1 MADRKDDALRMADC
15 PHRLLLE
22 QIVDKWSVMI
32 VVALT
37 REPLRFNTLKRR
49 FGGITP
55 KVLTQTLRRLE
66 RNGMVARHVIPTSP
80 VGVEYRI
87 TPLGRT
93 LDAPFKALS
102 NWTVETLPQ
111 VERAR
116 EAFDQRLNAGS
127 T

>member
-1 MADRKDDALRMADC
+1 MADRKHDVLRMANC

-22 QIVDKWSVMI
+22 QVVDKWSVMI

-49 FGGITP
+49 FEGVTP

-66 RNGMVARHVIPTSP
+66 RNGMVERHVFPTSP

-102 NWTVETLPQ
+102 DWTVETLPR

-116 EAFDQRLNAGS
+116 EEFDQRLGSGS

>member
-1 MADRKDDALRMADC
+1 MTDRRGDVLRMANC
-15 PHRLLLE
+15 PHLLLLE
-22 QIVDKWSVMI
+22 QVMDKWSVMI

-37 REPLRFNTLKRR
+37 TEPMRFNTLKRR
-49 FGGITP
+49 FEGITP

-66 RNGMVARHVIPTSP
+66 RNGMVERHVFPTSP

-102 NWTVETLPQ
+102 DWTIETLPK

-116 EAFDQRLNAGS
+116 EVFDQRLGAGAA
-127 T
+127 